1 MSTPAIT
8 VDGLSK
14 RFRLYTDRRS
24 SLKERFV
31 RRQSS
36 SYDEFWALRDVSLTV
51 EQGSTFGLIGH
62 NGSGKSTLLKLMAG
76 IHRPTSGA
84 ITAAGR
90 ISALLELGA
99 GFHPELSGRDNILLN
114 GSILGMSRRQI
125 VESMDAIV
133 EFSGLEQFI
142 DTPVKVYSSG
152 MYVRLGFS
160 IAVNLD
166 PQILIIDEIVA
177 VGDEE
182 FQRRCF
188 DHLYTLRR
196 RGVTIVFVSHSL
208 PLVQTLCDEVAWLD
222 HGRLRAVGP
231 AVEVV
236 DDYLREVNSAERD
249 RLGADSSAGQ
259 ADAEEGEGD
268 ADAGT
273 GSAAGSGRRGS
284 GEVVVT
290 RVELLDG
297 RGTPVLA
304 LDHGAAMTVRVHYRA
319 HRPVEAPV
327 FGLAFLHE
335 TGLALAGPNTRL
347 SGTATGTVAG
357 EGHVDYRLPSLPFVP
372 GSYMLTAA
380 ITDASTTH
388 VYDHRDRVL
397 AFHVQPGPGFQPT
410 GYVALDGQWGRPQP
424 VTRRSSAADDLAS

>member
-1 MSTPAIT
+1 VSTPAVT
-8 VDGLSK
+8 VEGLSK

-24 SLKERFV
+24 SLKERVV

-36 SYDEFWALRDVSLTV
+36 SYDEFWALRDVSLQV
-51 EQGSTFGLIGH
+51 PQGSTYGLIGH

-76 IHRPTSGA
+76 IHRPTSGSV
-84 ITAAGR
+84 TAAGR

-99 GFHPELSGRDNILLN
+99 GFHPELSGRENILLN
-114 GSILGMSRRQI
+114 GSILGMSKRQI
-125 VESMDAIV
+125 VDAMDAIV
-133 EFSGLEQFI
+133 DFSGLEQFI

-222 HGRLRAVGP
+222 HGRLRTVGP
-231 AVEVV
+231 AVSVV

-249 RLGADSSAGQ
+249 RL
-259 ADAEEGEGD
+259 D
-268 ADAGT
+268 ADEASAAESGSVQSEQEAGT
-273 GSAAGSGRRGS
+273 GRRGS
-284 GEVVVT
+284 GEAVVT
-290 RVELLDG
+290 RVQLLDD
-297 RGTPVLA
+297 RERPVTA
-304 LDHGAAMTVRVHYRA
+304 VDHGAPLVVRTHYRA
-319 HRPVEAPV
+319 AEPLDSPV
-327 FGLAFLHE
+327 FGLAVLHE
-335 TGLALAGPNTRL
+335 SGLALAGPNTRL
-347 SGTATGTVAG
+347 SGVATGRIDG
-357 EGHVDYRLPSLPFVP
+357 EGFVDFRLPSVPLVP
-372 GSYMLTAA
+372 GTYLLTAA

-388 VYDHRDRVL
+388 VYDHRDRL
-397 AFHVQPGPGFQPT
+397 LTFHVQPGPGYQPT
-410 GYVALDGQWGRPQP
+410 GYVTLAGQWGTPQP
-424 VTRRSSAADDLAS
+424 TSSPSREVTDDLVR

>member
-1 MSTPAIT
+1 MSSAAIT
-8 VDGLSK
+8 VDALSK
-14 RFRLYTDRRS
+14 KFRLYTDRRS
-24 SLKERFV
+24 SLKERVV

-36 SYDEFWALRDVSLTV
+36 TYDEFWALREVSLEV
-51 EQGSTFGLIGH
+51 AEGSTYGLIGH

-76 IHRPTSGA
+76 IHRPTSGSVV
-84 ITAAGR
+84 AAGR

-99 GFHPELSGRDNILLN
+99 GFHPELSGRENILLN

-125 VESMDAIV
+125 LDSMDAIV

-152 MYVRLGFS
+152 MYVRLVFS

-208 PLVQTLCDEVAWLD
+208 PLLQTLCDEVAWLD

-249 RLGADSSAGQ
+249 RLEADDAAEQ
-259 ADAEEGEGD
+259 A
-268 ADAGT
+268 
-273 GSAAGSGRRGS
+273 
-284 GEVVVT
+284 
-290 RVELLDG
+290 
-297 RGTPVLA
+297 
-304 LDHGAAMTVRVHYRA
+304 
-319 HRPVEAPV
+319 
-327 FGLAFLHE
+327 
-335 TGLALAGPNTRL
+335 
-347 SGTATGTVAG
+347 
-357 EGHVDYRLPSLPFVP
+357 
-372 GSYMLTAA
+372 
-380 ITDASTTH
+380 
-388 VYDHRDRVL
+388 
-397 AFHVQPGPGFQPT
+397 
-410 GYVALDGQWGRPQP
+410 
-424 VTRRSSAADDLAS
+424 AADDAQDADDAAAGGAAPRAGRP